1 MCFKPSGEPH
11 AAYQGSY
18 LVPILAEALA
28 IPTTARLDRISEFLR
43 FGPVTFDTLVLHTG
57 SGDIVPL
64 STYFNRHLTK
74 LDELNDLFYGHRTQ
88 EDGIVLSQ
96 GLGLNEQELEMRSI
110 LVRVQQELLKAA
122 VHTRQRQ
129 ETNLQE
135 EQQASPAQCQDLVV
149 VDKCNKQG
157 VKRQEEEGVVV
168 EVVVEQTGQEQW
180 KTGQEKEVAEEA
192 RPEEKQA
199 GLEKEEQEEIVEL
212 ENLMRANFL
221 VVADELEQD
230 SEELEQDSEE
240 LEQDSEEAESDP

>member
-149 VDKCNKQG
+149 VDECKKQG
-157 VKRQEEEGVVV
+157 VEGQEEEGVVV
-168 EVVVEQTGQEQW
+168 KVVVEQTGQEQGE
-180 KTGQEKEVAEEA
+180 TGKEEVVEEA
-192 RPEEKQA
+192 RLEEKQA

-240 LEQDSEEAESDP
+240 AESDP

>member
-11 AAYQGSY
+11 AVYQGSY

-28 IPTTARLDRISEFLR
+28 IPTSARLDRISEFLR

-74 LDELNDLFYGHRTQ
+74 LDELNDLFYGHASQ

-122 VHTRQRQ
+122 VHTRHRQ
-129 ETNLQE
+129 ETNSQE
-135 EQQASPAQCQDLVV
+135 QEQASPVQGEDLVV
-149 VDKCNKQG
+149 GNECNQQG
-157 VKRQEEEGVVV
+157 VKGQEEEEGEVVNVVV
-168 EVVVEQTGQEQW
+168 ERTGQEQW
-180 KTGQEKEVAEEA
+180 KTGKEMGEEA
-192 RPEEKQA
+192 SLEEGQA
-199 GLEKEEQEEIVEL
+199 GREKEEQEEIGEL

-230 SEELEQDSEE
+230 SDELGQDSEE
-240 LEQDSEEAESDP
+240 LLQDSEELLQD